1 MPTVFLSHKTE
12 HAAAAQA
19 LAAALGIVLPRD
31 EIFLA
36 EEIRKGDDWRANVDQ
51 ALADA
56 KCFVLLYTDVRL
68 DWSWCFFEAGSFAAL
83 PPGKPRRPIYC
94 LHPPDVPPPSPLA
107 HLQAVRATPEDLE
120 EWVRN
125 ALCPAVGCQ
134 RQPSTGELT
143 AAIKQIETLIK
154 GTSLVKERVLKP
166 SIWIDPP
173 WPGPGDQPN
182 WNDVTA
188 IANVDFAS
196 AIVSIDAESARDLG
210 FANPPTNA
218 KLLPF
223 LREIASDA
231 QWADDRVEFWISKFF
246 ESLLEGAKE
255 RLDFQEA
262 AYFRHESGRIF
273 RPVVVSYAKN
283 SSGTICRLRVL
294 FASAF
299 VSPLTDNPS
308 EVQRLSDGIRLAVR
322 TRLEVVDPY
331 RGRMSEVYRAK
342 VLSSL
347 PRDAIARSNPVGS
360 RVVQALEAIWE
371 EAMAHGLRPGGPA
384 PRLFDDEDQHKY
396 EALREHAVNVWER
409 LRVTA
414 PAEDQKGTGEYPE
427 SEGLLAELDQSLQ
440 TYLDLALPRLRVLLK

>member
-12 HAAAAQA
+12 HAA
-19 LAAALGIVLPRD
+19 
-31 EIFLA
+31 
-36 EEIRKGDDWRANVDQ
+36 VDQ

-83 PPGKPRRPIYC
+83 PPGKPLRPIYC

-107 HLQAVRATPEDLE
+107 NLQAVRATPEDLE

-196 AIVSIDAESARDLG
+196 GHVVPVRLVAWSRPRRVDPERWLEHPLHDEARALDQRLDLLDGGRQLPRARLSLASHGRAEGISDQFLQVLWCGTDGLQVCERARRRDIGWVQAIDRTPRLPRRQSGERPRFEEAPRPVQPDICIQEHEALGVSQGLVDVCPPVVAFSDL
-210 FANPPTNA
+210 
-218 KLLPF
+218 
-223 LREIASDA
+223 LREKDLVSRQYDPQRGGQGLGSSRMLCLVA
-231 QWADDRVEFWISKFF
+231 QKYR
-246 ESLLEGAKE
+246 
-255 RLDFQEA
+255 
-262 AYFRHESGRIF
+262 RH
-273 RPVVVSYAKN
+273 
-283 SSGTICRLRVL
+283 
-294 FASAF
+294 
-299 VSPLTDNPS
+299 
-308 EVQRLSDGIRLAVR
+308 
-322 TRLEVVDPY
+322 
-331 RGRMSEVYRAK
+331 
-342 VLSSL
+342 
-347 PRDAIARSNPVGS
+347 
-360 RVVQALEAIWE
+360 
-371 EAMAHGLRPGGPA
+371 PA
-384 PRLFDDEDQHKY
+384 PR
-396 EALREHAVNVWER
+396 V
-409 LRVTA
+409 
-414 PAEDQKGTGEYPE
+414 PI
-427 SEGLLAELDQSLQ
+427 
-440 TYLDLALPRLRVLLK
+440 